1 MQNRPGPS
9 GRGKSK
15 AAAPPVD
22 GPKVDMPS
30 DSDSAVSIHEY
41 YFQSRTTFGV
51 SRIGNLSG
59 LQSQAPVNA
68 KSC

>member
-22 GPKVDMPS
+22 GPKVDTPS
-30 DSDSAVSIHEY
+30 DSDSAVSIHE
-41 YFQSRTTFGV
+41 
-51 SRIGNLSG
+51 
-59 LQSQAPVNA
+59 
-68 KSC
+68 